1 MDCQQSADAKAFK
14 AFTGRGRADEAVRLA
29 AELDRI
35 HAAMAELALASK
47 TVPGRAFYLSVHRR
61 ALSGQQCLRWRSV
74 RGNRHLPWASMPGLF
89 AAQLPALASWYA
101 TVQERVEALNHAECV
116 VRGELRH
123 VDRKA

>member
-1 MDCQQSADAKAFK
+1 MDCQQSADAKAF
-14 AFTGRGRADEAVRLA
+14 TGRGRALEIIRPA

-35 HAAMAELALASK
+35 HAAMAALAQASK
-47 TVPGRAFYLSVHRR
+47 TVPGRSFYLTVHRR
-61 ALSGQQCLRWRSV
+61 AANAQQCLRWRSV
-74 RGNRHLPWASMPGLF
+74 PGRRHLPWASLPDLF

-123 VDRKA
+123 LGRKA